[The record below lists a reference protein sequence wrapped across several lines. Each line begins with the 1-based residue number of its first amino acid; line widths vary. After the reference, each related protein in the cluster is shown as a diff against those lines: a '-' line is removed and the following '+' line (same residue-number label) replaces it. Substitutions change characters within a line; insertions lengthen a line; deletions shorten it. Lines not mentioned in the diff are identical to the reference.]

1 MGFAT
6 FSGPMRAGTV
16 RYGAV
21 TEENTGLVELI
32 QTATIPFGSI
42 TTAPSAVNLFTLPA
56 GAKIM
61 SFMVEVV
68 TALSG
73 GSVSNCGVTI
83 GKASTANFFVTTFN
97 TTTSSV
103 RVPQAT
109 IDAATVVAQTNN
121 IGTSDVTVT
130 GTFTAA
136 TGNPTAGSIVVSVRY
151 VQRAADGS
159 DAPTSA

>member
-1 MGFAT
+1 MGFST
-6 FSGPMRAGTV
+6 LSGPLRTGTV

-21 TEENTGLVELI
+21 TEKNVGLVELI
-32 QTATIPFGSI
+32 QTKTVGFADI

-56 GAKIM
+56 GSKILG
-61 SFMVEVV
+61 FQVEVV

-73 GSVSNCGVTI
+73 GSVSNCGVVI
-83 GKASTANFFVTTFN
+83 GKSGTANFFVTTFN

-109 IDAATVVAQTNN
+109 VDAATVVAQTNN

-136 TGNPTAGSIVVSVRY
+136 TGNPTAGSIVVTVRY
-151 VQRAADGS
+151 IQRAADGS
-159 DAPTSA
+159 DSPASA